1 MIKHKLNIFLFV
13 MMFVMLNG
21 CATVPTGPRV
31 MVLPGPGKPFD
42 QFQAEDATCRQWARQ
57 QIGQSPQETVNQNTI
72 TGAVIG
78 TAVGAGLGTAIGAA
92 SGRAGAGAAIGAASG
107 LLVGTAAGANSG
119 QVYGWEAQ
127 RRYDIAYQQCMYA
140 NGNVIPGTRR
150 VQRTLPPP
158 PPPSSGMDSIPSDSS
173 QPYLAPMPPPPPPQ

>member
-1 MIKHKLNIFLFV
+1 MQRGEDMIKHKLNIFLFV

-57 QIGQSPQETVNQNTI
+57 QIGQSLPE
-72 TGAVIG
+72 
-78 TAVGAGLGTAIGAA
+78 
-92 SGRAGAGAAIGAASG
+92 
-107 LLVGTAAGANSG
+107 
-119 QVYGWEAQ
+119 WEAQ

-173 QPYLAPMPPPPPPQ
+173 QPYLAPAPPPPPSYLAPAPPSPSPQ